1 MTFKYRVLSGIAAL
15 ILWGLSWNLSVGVGS
30 AQAQMGTQA
39 VVTTDRV
46 VATVMAERPA
56 LAPGDSIWLGL
67 RLQMAEGWHSYWR
80 NPGDSGL
87 PTMIDWSLPEGL
99 AAGPIQWPAP
109 ERQPY
114 SSLMNFG
121 YSDDVTLLARLAVAA
136 DAPTGEAMI
145 SARATWLVCAEICI
159 PEDGTFSIPV
169 TIDPSAAR
177 ASTIDGAHLMTVAA
191 SLPEPVPG
199 PVQASVTNDTLT
211 VTVDWTDVPDGDVV
225 FYPYATYL
233 MDNTAEQV
241 ITPMATGFR
250 ISVATVP
257 EPDVEDTLGGLI
269 TIGTGESQRAFA
281 FENAPLTL
289 GQAAPLEAGAG
300 IADIGFLAALLFAF
314 IGGLLLNLMPC
325 VLPVLSI
332 KALAI
337 VKHAGDQSARR
348 DTVAYT
354 LGVMAS
360 FGVLVAALL
369 ILKAGGESLG
379 WGFQLQSPG
388 FVTVLAYIM
397 LAVGLSLSG
406 VYTIGNGL
414 MGIGSGWIKSDGAT
428 SSFLTGVLAAV
439 VATPCTAPFMAPA
452 MGYALTQPPLI
463 VLAVFEG
470 LALGLAAPFLLIG
483 LVPAL
488 ARALPKP
495 GAWMETFKQVLAFPM
510 YGAAAWLVWVVAQQ
524 VDPMGFAAT
533 LAGVVLITFSAW
545 LLGRTPGEGRGRIM
559 GAGFAVAALIAALML
574 AGVPT
579 PPPPGAARTQSAGSN
594 WESYTPARL
603 AELRSTGTPVF
614 VNFTAAWCITCLVNE
629 RAVLSNDDV
638 RDALEGKSVVYLKAD
653 WTNRDP
659 AITTALESFG
669 RSGVPLY
676 VLYGSDGRPQVQ
688 PQILTPGGFLKA
700 LAAL

>member
-1 MTFKYRVLSGIAAL
+1 MIELRKMPWALAAAAV
-15 ILWGLSWNLSVGVGS
+15 WSTGF
-30 AQAQMGTQA
+30 AQAQLPVQSTIITER
-39 VVTTDRV
+39 VT
-46 VATVMAERPA
+46 ATLMAERPS
-56 LAPGDSIWLGL
+56 LAPGDTIWVGL
-67 RLQMAEGWHSYWR
+67 RLEMAEGWHSYWR

-114 SSLMNFG
+114 SSLMNYG

-136 DAPTGEAMI
+136 DAPTGSAMLF
-145 SARATWLVCAEICI
+145 ARATWLVCADICI
-159 PEDGTFSIPV
+159 PEDGTFAIPV
-169 TIDPSAAR
+169 TVDPAAAR
-177 ASTIDGAHLMTVAA
+177 ASTMDGAHLMTVAA
-191 SLPEPVPG
+191 TLPEPVPG
-199 PVQASVTNDTLT
+199 PVRASVTDDTLT
-211 VTVDWTDVPDGDVV
+211 VIADWTDLPDGDVV
-225 FYPYATYL
+225 FFPYAIYL
-233 MDNTAEQV
+233 MDNTAEQF
-241 ITPMATGFR
+241 ITPTATGFR

-257 EPDVEDTLGGLI
+257 EPEVGETLGGLI
-269 TIGTGESQRAFA
+269 TVGTGKSKRAFA
-281 FENAPLTL
+281 FENAPMTLT
-289 GQAAPLEAGAG
+289 AAPVETMARA
-300 IADIGFLAALLFAF
+300 ADVGLVTALIFAF

-337 VKHAGDQSARR
+337 VKHAGEHSARR
-348 DTVAYT
+348 DALAYT

-369 ILKAGGESLG
+369 VLKAGGERLG

-406 VYTIGNGL
+406 VYAIGNGL
-414 MGIGSGWIKSDGAT
+414 MGVGSGWIKSDGPT
-428 SSFLTGVLAAV
+428 GSFLTGVLAAV

-483 LVPAL
+483 LVPAM
-488 ARALPKP
+488 ARILPKP
-495 GAWMETFKQVLAFPM
+495 GAWMDTFKQVLAFPM

-524 VDPMGFAAT
+524 VGPLGLAAT
-533 LAGVVLITFSAW
+533 LAGLVLIAFTAW
-545 LLGRTPGEGRGRIM
+545 LLGRTSGDGNGRTIGV
-559 GAGFAVAALIAALML
+559 GFATAALIGALVL

-579 PPPPGAARTQSAGSN
+579 APPPGTAQGESADAD
-594 WESYTPARL
+594 WEAYTPARL
-603 AELRSTGTPVF
+603 TDLRSSGTPVF

-629 RAVLSNDDV
+629 RAVLSSAAV
-638 RDALEGKSVVYLKAD
+638 RAALEGKGVVYMKAD

-659 AITTALESFG
+659 AITAALESFG

-676 VLYGSDGRPQVQ
+676 VLYGPDGRPQVQ
-688 PQILTPGGFLKA
+688 PQILTPGGFL
-700 LAAL
+700 AALESL